1 MDREF
6 AGGPVVR
13 TQRFHCW
20 GLGIIAYWESR
31 LLQVA
36 GAVRTSKQKLAMDR
50 LTFSRYPQSFQ
61 ARWETEEATM
71 SFLRARKQKGHSRWQ
86 VQWWSLPS
94 APPSWSASSWG
105 PQGCLRLWW
114 RWSGSRARGTV
125 IVSPRETTRR
135 QPFLNPPPRPL
146 PGVNMTIYT
155 SFFPP
160 ASGRPTF
167 PQKRSTWN
175 CSPVVTTTV
184 SP

>member
-50 LTFSRYPQSFQ
+50 LTFSRYSQSFQ
-61 ARWETEEATM
+61 ARWETEEAMM

-86 VQWWSLPS
+86 VQ
-94 APPSWSASSWG
+94 
-105 PQGCLRLWW
+105 
-114 RWSGSRARGTV
+114 
-125 IVSPRETTRR
+125 
-135 QPFLNPPPRPL
+135 
-146 PGVNMTIYT
+146 
-155 SFFPP
+155 
-160 ASGRPTF
+160 
-167 PQKRSTWN
+167 
-175 CSPVVTTTV
+175 
-184 SP
+184 